1 MPRKGNCVE
10 SLETLSPSLIVFLLS
25 ASMMNSMLEQF
36 GQLHV
41 NCLHMVENA
50 HHARIIVLIS
60 EHSLV
65 TAWTTQKQKEVS
77 KFTNNQH
84 LSTPQKQEK
93 MKSLTARAKEAE
105 KEVKR
110 VQHIIERSVEA
121 NGTSVDPNLHND
133 QVAIMEDKSQEINEK
148 YPTGTFKN
156 LFWEQQLKAA
166 KDKGSKGFRWHPMM
180 IRWCLNLKMVSSA
193 AYHAMRSEGFVTLP
207 SERTLQDYSNFFQ
220 SKPGFQHEVN
230 KQLMREA
237 KLKELDDLQRHVVLV
252 FDEMKIKKDLVFNK
266 NSAEVIGFV
275 NMGDMNNQ
283 LSQLEA
289 CKSDK
294 PQRPKICKTDVGIHG

>member
-1 MPRKGNCVE
+1 M
-10 SLETLSPSLIVFLLS
+10 
-25 ASMMNSMLEQF
+25 
-36 GQLHV
+36 
-41 NCLHMVENA
+41 
-50 HHARIIVLIS
+50 
-60 EHSLV
+60 
-65 TAWTTQKQKEVS
+65 
-77 KFTNNQH
+77 
-84 LSTPQKQEK
+84 
-93 MKSLTARAKEAE
+93 
-105 KEVKR
+105 
-110 VQHIIERSVEA
+110 
-121 NGTSVDPNLHND
+121 DPNLHND

-266 NSAEVIGFV
+266 NSAEVTGFV